1 MPLFDQSDRRHIGI
15 PDPNRTPAAEEEI
28 LHRTPIFHHK
38 KFSTEE
44 IIFPQL
50 WYINFNVIK
59 LLWNLV
65 PPYELKYL
73 ENRRDQ
79 ANYCIHWVNNGI
91 RHFESCVITNKTIF

>member
-1 MPLFDQSDRRHIGI
+1 VRKVKPKPALEREFMTATKTVLSLLPLFDQSDRRHIGI

-50 WYINFNVIK
+50 
-59 LLWNLV
+59 
-65 PPYELKYL
+65 
-73 ENRRDQ
+73 
-79 ANYCIHWVNNGI
+79 
-91 RHFESCVITNKTIF
+91 